1 MTWVFSRFSIRAIMA
16 REIQIRT
23 INLLADSS
31 LFEPLEAAHFPQNT
45 LMDMFR
51 VVGLTA
57 SLFDR

>member
-1 MTWVFSRFSIRAIMA
+1 MV

-31 LFEPLEAAHFPQNT
+31 LFEPLEAVHFPQNT

-51 VVGLTA
+51 VVGLAA

>member
-1 MTWVFSRFSIRAIMA
+1 MA

-23 INLLADSS
+23 I
-31 LFEPLEAAHFPQNT
+31 EPLEATHFPQNT